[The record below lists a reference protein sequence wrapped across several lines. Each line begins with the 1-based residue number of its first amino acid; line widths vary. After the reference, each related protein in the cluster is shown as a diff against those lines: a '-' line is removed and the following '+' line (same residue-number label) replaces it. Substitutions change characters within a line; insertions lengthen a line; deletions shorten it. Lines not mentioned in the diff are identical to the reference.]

1 MKFFFKNFLSILQ
14 KTCYYYIKILKIQKL
29 LTMEKTNKQSD
40 NIFAQIIL
48 EQAHIEFVNEQ
59 IDNICDKIGEF
70 TEVEDATLNF
80 LFNEKEETQKRL
92 RELKIDYTNIMKE
105 ESKTCTGKIEI
116 EYDGIS
122 NDTLWELYRY
132 LNRWVYNGDGKV
144 SYHTVENN
152 MKYSK
157 DFTNED
163 PDKKI
168 SC

>member
-1 MKFFFKNFLSILQ
+1 MKKFYNFFIHFK

-105 ESKTCTGKIEI
+105 ERTKVSGKIEI

-132 LNRWVYNGDGKV
+132 LNRWVYSGEGKV

>member
-1 MKFFFKNFLSILQ
+1 
-14 KTCYYYIKILKIQKL
+14 
-29 LTMEKTNKQSD
+29 MEKTNKQSD

-105 ESKTCTGKIEI
+105 ETTTVTGKIEI
-116 EYDGIS
+116 EYKDIP
-122 NDTLWELYRY
+122 DEVRFYIYRF
-132 LNRWVYNGDGKV
+132 LNKCVMDNPGV
-144 SYHTVENN
+144 SYHTVENT
-152 MKYSK
+152 KYSK
-157 DFTNED
+157 DFCYDDED
-163 PDKKI
+163 TLK
-168 SC
+168 

>member
-1 MKFFFKNFLSILQ
+1 
-14 KTCYYYIKILKIQKL
+14 
-29 LTMEKTNKQSD
+29 MEKTNKQSD

-105 ESKTCTGKIEI
+105 ETTTVTGKIEI
-116 EYDGIS
+116 EYKDIS
-122 NDTLWELYRY
+122 DEVRFYIYRF
-132 LNRWVYNGDGKV
+132 LNKCVMDNPGV
-144 SYHTVENN
+144 SYHTVENT
-152 MKYSK
+152 KYSK
-157 DFTNED
+157 DFCYDDED
-163 PDKKI
+163 TLK
-168 SC
+168 

>member
-1 MKFFFKNFLSILQ
+1 
-14 KTCYYYIKILKIQKL
+14 
-29 LTMEKTNKQSD
+29 MEKTNKQSE

-48 EQAHIEFVNEQ
+48 EQAHIGFINDR
-59 IDNICDKIGEF
+59 IDDIYDKIGEF
-70 TEVEDATLNF
+70 TEEEDAELFFLN
-80 LFNEKEETQKRL
+80 NEKTQTENRIE
-92 RELKIDYTNIMKE
+92 ELKMEYNNALKE

-144 SYHTVENN
+144 SYRTIENN
-152 MKYSK
+152 MKYSLYESESFSSSEKYSK

>member
-1 MKFFFKNFLSILQ
+1 
-14 KTCYYYIKILKIQKL
+14 
-29 LTMEKTNKQSD
+29 MEKTNKQSD

-48 EQAHIEFVNEQ
+48 EQAHIGYINDR
-59 IDNICDKIGEF
+59 IDDIYDKIGEF
-70 TEVEDATLNF
+70 TENKDAELFFLN
-80 LFNEKEETQKRL
+80 NEKTQTENRI
-92 RELKIDYTNIMKE
+92 RDLKMEYNNALKE
-105 ESKTCTGKIEI
+105 ESKTLSGKIEI

-132 LNRWVYNGDGKV
+132 LNRWVYTGEGKV

>member
-1 MKFFFKNFLSILQ
+1 
-14 KTCYYYIKILKIQKL
+14 
-29 LTMEKTNKQSD
+29 MEKTNKQSE

-48 EQAHIEFVNEQ
+48 EQAHIGYINDR
-59 IDNICDKIGEF
+59 IDDIYDKFGEF
-70 TEVEDATLNF
+70 TENEDAELFFLN
-80 LFNEKEETQKRL
+80 NEKTQTENRI
-92 RELKIDYTNIMKE
+92 RDLKMEYNNALKE
-105 ESKTCTGKIEI
+105 ESKTLSGKIEI

-122 NDTLWELYRY
+122 NYTLWELYRY
-132 LNRWVYNGDGKV
+132 LNRWVYIGEGKV

>member
-1 MKFFFKNFLSILQ
+1 
-14 KTCYYYIKILKIQKL
+14 
-29 LTMEKTNKQSD
+29 MEKTNKQSE

-48 EQAHIEFVNEQ
+48 EQAHIGFINDR
-59 IDNICDKIGEF
+59 IDDIYDKIGEF
-70 TEVEDATLNF
+70 TENEDAELFFLN
-80 LFNEKEETQKRL
+80 NEKTQTKNRIE
-92 RELKIDYTNIMKE
+92 ELKMEYTNAIKE
-105 ESKTCTGKIEI
+105 ESKTFSGKIEI

-132 LNRWVYNGDGKV
+132 LNRWVYNGEGKV

-152 MKYSK
+152 MKYSLYESESFSPSEKYSK